1 MQYSWILPWKG
12 EVGEGISHG
21 VFGPRSVLLTGATTE
36 ELTRKVEE
44 LIEMPIITTSTELV
58 VARLSIV
65 STPTID
71 KLGHLRP
78 PGNYRNLWVNFS
90 QMVATSSCRMPAPRR
105 SSNLN

>member
-1 MQYSWILPWKG
+1 MVGLSCKNTMRKQISTRGVCGHQSHDSTLCGCRDIEG
-12 EVGEGISHG
+12 EEEGSA
-21 VFGPRSVLLTGATTE
+21 PAASKRTPTGATTE

-78 PGNYRNLWVNFS
+78 PGNYRNL
-90 QMVATSSCRMPAPRR
+90 
-105 SSNLN
+105 

>member
-1 MQYSWILPWKG
+1 MFPPKQTDRQTDR
-12 EVGEGISHG
+12 H
-21 VFGPRSVLLTGATTE
+21 TGATTE

-78 PGNYRNLWVNFS
+78 PGNYRNL
-90 QMVATSSCRMPAPRR
+90 
-105 SSNLN
+105 

>member
-1 MQYSWILPWKG
+1 MVVELARGG
-12 EVGEGISHG
+12 ED
-21 VFGPRSVLLTGATTE
+21 TGATTE

-78 PGNYRNLWVNFS
+78 PGNYRNL
-90 QMVATSSCRMPAPRR
+90 
-105 SSNLN
+105 